1 MNRYKDTTHKPNT
14 LETQKKWHSERF
26 INALLDC
33 LLMAGMVLFVLI
45 LATYCQPAR
54 ATYDEKSQVTKSHRL
69 TCENTSQV
77 SISQSN
83 AQAYRQALH
92 KQAFSIGLALEKPNQ
107 NPVVTQRKPSQK
119 LTESQ
124 RPFNQT

>member
-26 INALLDC
+26 INAFLDC

-54 ATYDEKSQVTKSHRL
+54 ATYDEKSQVTKSHSL

-92 KQAFSIGLALEKPNQ
+92 KHSLSIGK
-107 NPVVTQRKPSQK
+107 T
-119 LTESQ
+119 
-124 RPFNQT
+124 